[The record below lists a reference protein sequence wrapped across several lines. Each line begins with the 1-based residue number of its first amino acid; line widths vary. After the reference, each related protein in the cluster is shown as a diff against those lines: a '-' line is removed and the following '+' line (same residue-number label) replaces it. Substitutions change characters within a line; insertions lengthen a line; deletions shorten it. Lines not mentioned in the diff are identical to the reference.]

1 MMHIQTWIL
10 IADGARARV
19 LESKEADHPLRAIED
34 LVFHGDHSSTPP
46 AALIFQEYGESPSLP
61 SEGRDWAYLV
71 SVRQN
76 HH

>member
-19 LESKEADHPLRAIED
+19 LESNEADHPLRAIED

-46 AALIFQEYGESPSLP
+46 AALIFRNTASLHLFLAKVAIGP
-61 SEGRDWAYLV
+61 TWCP
-71 SVRQN
+71 
-76 HH
+76 